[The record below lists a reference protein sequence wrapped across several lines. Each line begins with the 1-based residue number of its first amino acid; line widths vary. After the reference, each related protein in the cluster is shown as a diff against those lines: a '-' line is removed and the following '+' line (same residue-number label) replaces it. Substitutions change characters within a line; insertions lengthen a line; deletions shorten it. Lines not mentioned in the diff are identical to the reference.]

1 MKSLEIESWALR
13 VLEQIESK
21 QRVEDLRVELK
32 SEWPSDIQK
41 TARQLAGHANS
52 ARGENTLWIIGADEG
67 RSVVTGA
74 AYEDLAKWFPQVQSE
89 FEGLAPSLTD
99 INIKRKDKTIA
110 ALCFDT
116 SRFPY
121 VVKNPVF
128 GQKSGG
134 PVEFEVPW
142 REGTRTRTATR
153 SDMVLMLSPLIGMPR
168 IQVLSGELRFIAASP
183 HTGNPHLE
191 LMVLTYV
198 SVPDSTP
205 ITFPFHK
212 CSSILTI
219 VGHAIPDALNVRL
232 TTLRVRRQQ
241 LQAKM
246 DGGPAFPT
254 VRIIHD
260 AIEPTE
266 DEVVIRGC
274 GKMLVEGRMEVP
286 EVLISDW
293 QEVQVNVTV
302 VEAVSES
309 QLSFNLKLVKRDKD
323 TKLWVLQQ

>member
-1 MKSLEIESWALR
+1 
-13 VLEQIESK
+13 
-21 QRVEDLRVELK
+21 
-32 SEWPSDIQK
+32 
-41 TARQLAGHANS
+41 
-52 ARGENTLWIIGADEG
+52 
-67 RSVVTGA
+67 
-74 AYEDLAKWFPQVQSE
+74 
-89 FEGLAPSLTD
+89 
-99 INIKRKDKTIA
+99 
-110 ALCFDT
+110 
-116 SRFPY
+116 
-121 VVKNPVF
+121 
-128 GQKSGG
+128 
-134 PVEFEVPW
+134 
-142 REGTRTRTATR
+142 
-153 SDMVLMLSPLIGMPR
+153 
-168 IQVLSGELRFIAASP
+168 
-183 HTGNPHLE
+183 
-191 LMVLTYV
+191 MVLTYV